1 MITPSVK
8 TNLILKEMGISR
20 YELRSKQEPEP
31 SKIIFSYQ
39 KGNILTLLGQSYDD
53 LDEDEAKLLI
63 AIVDAV
69 KPVNK
74 NIVQNKYN
82 LDDIKENISFI
93 KDIKDIKGIICF
105 MPDISSIELPIP
117 FVQAPSLKKMI
128 SDTESKM
135 VLWKKLKEIFLK

>member
-8 TNLILKEMGISR
+8 TNLILKEIGITR

-31 SKIIFSYQ
+31 SKIIFGYQ

-53 LDEDEAKLLI
+53 LNEDEAKLLI

-69 KPVNK
+69 KPVDK

-82 LDDIKENISFI
+82 LDDIKENISV
-93 KDIKDIKGIICF
+93 IKDIKGIICF
-105 MPDISSIELPIP
+105 IPDISSLELPVP

>member
-8 TNLILKEMGISR
+8 TNLILKEMGITR

-69 KPVNK
+69 KPVDK

-82 LDDIKENISFI
+82 LDDIKENISAM
-93 KDIKDIKGIICF
+93 KDIKGIICF
-105 MPDISSIELPIP
+105 IPDISSLELPVP

-128 SDTESKM
+128 HDTESKM

>member
-8 TNLILKEMGISR
+8 TNLILKEIGITR

-31 SKIIFSYQ
+31 SKIIFGYQ

-69 KPVNK
+69 KPVDK

-82 LDDIKENISFI
+82 LDDIKENISV
-93 KDIKDIKGIICF
+93 IKDIKGIICF
-105 MPDISSIELPIP
+105 IPDISSLELPVP

-128 SDTESKM
+128 YDKESKM

>member
-8 TNLILKEMGISR
+8 TNLILKEIGITR

-69 KPVNK
+69 KPVDK

-82 LDDIKENISFI
+82 LDDIKENISV
-93 KDIKDIKGIICF
+93 IKDIKGIICF
-105 MPDISSIELPIP
+105 IPDISSLELPVP

>member
-8 TNLILKEMGISR
+8 TNLILKEMGITR

-82 LDDIKENISFI
+82 LDDIKENISV
-93 KDIKDIKGIICF
+93 IKDIKGIICF
-105 MPDISSIELPIP
+105 IPDISSLELPVP

>member
-8 TNLILKEMGISR
+8 TNLILKEIGITR

-31 SKIIFSYQ
+31 SKIIFGYQ

-69 KPVNK
+69 KPVDK

-82 LDDIKENISFI
+82 LDDIKENISV
-93 KDIKDIKGIICF
+93 IKDIKGIICF
-105 MPDISSIELPIP
+105 IPDISSIELPIP

-135 VLWKKLKEIFLK
+135 VLWKKLKEIILK

>member
-1 MITPSVK
+1 MITPSIK
-8 TNLILKEMGISR
+8 TNLILKEMGITR
-20 YELRSKQEPEP
+20 YELRSKQESEP
-31 SKIIFSYQ
+31 LKTIFSYQ

-69 KPVNK
+69 KPVDK

-82 LDDIKENISFI
+82 LDDIKENISAM
-93 KDIKDIKGIICF
+93 KDIKGIICF
-105 MPDISSIELPIP
+105 IPDITSIELSIP

-128 SDTESKM
+128 SDSESKM
-135 VLWKKLKEIFLK
+135 VLWKKLKEIILK

>member
-8 TNLILKEMGISR
+8 TNLILKEIGITR

-31 SKIIFSYQ
+31 SKIIFGYQ

-63 AIVDAV
+63 AIVDSV
-69 KPVNK
+69 KPVDK

-82 LDDIKENISFI
+82 LDDIKENISV
-93 KDIKDIKGIICF
+93 IKDIKGIICF
-105 MPDISSIELPIP
+105 IPDISSLELPVP

-128 SDTESKM
+128 HDTESKM

>member
-8 TNLILKEMGISR
+8 TNLILKEIGITR

-31 SKIIFSYQ
+31 SKIIFGYQ

-69 KPVNK
+69 KPVDK

-82 LDDIKENISFI
+82 LDDIKENISV
-93 KDIKDIKGIICF
+93 IKDIKGIICF
-105 MPDISSIELPIP
+105 IPDISSIELPIP

>member
-8 TNLILKEMGISR
+8 TNLILKEIGITR

-31 SKIIFSYQ
+31 SKIIFGYQ

-69 KPVNK
+69 KPVDK

-82 LDDIKENISFI
+82 LDDIKENISA
-93 KDIKDIKGIICF
+93 IKDIKGIICF

>member
-1 MITPSVK
+1 MITPSIK
-8 TNLILKEMGISR
+8 TNLILKEMGITR

-31 SKIIFSYQ
+31 LKTIFSYQ

-69 KPVNK
+69 KPVDK

-82 LDDIKENISFI
+82 LDDIKENISAM
-93 KDIKDIKGIICF
+93 KDIKGIICF
-105 MPDISSIELPIP
+105 IPDITSLELSIP
-117 FVQAPSLKKMI
+117 FVLAPSLKKMI
-128 SDTESKM
+128 SDSESKM
-135 VLWKKLKEIFLK
+135 VLWKKLKEIILK